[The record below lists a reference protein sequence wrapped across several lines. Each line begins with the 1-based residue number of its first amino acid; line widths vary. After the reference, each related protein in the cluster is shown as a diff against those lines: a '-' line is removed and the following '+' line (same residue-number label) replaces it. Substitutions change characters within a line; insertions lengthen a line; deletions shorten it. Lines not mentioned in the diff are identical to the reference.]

1 MLDAITY
8 LELKT
13 NIMNLQELIDFELKY
28 EINEHCYCNIMG
40 ILKGGD
46 EEFFVKHI
54 TAFSP
59 IQVRIEKDVPITI
72 FNGIIQK
79 SEIRH
84 IGSVYY
90 LTLKCVS
97 NSFKLDI
104 KKRNRSFQDKN
115 MTYKN
120 IMDKIASEYGQSQI
134 LDFATEGKKI
144 EKFILQYEETDWEFI
159 KRLASRFN
167 VGIIPLGADDGAN
180 IIFGI
185 KNGKDM
191 GNIEEYKYTL
201 EKDIKNYLISKE
213 NYNESLLELDSI
225 RFKIET
231 IENLDVY
238 SKIKYQGFDLYIS
251 KKRAFLKDS
260 ILKFEYEMCT
270 KKGLTRDRFYNNKII
285 GLSIKGK
292 VLKPIQDRI
301 KLHLEIDENQE
312 ESAAW
317 EFLYSTMY
325 AAEGNSGWYC
335 MPEIDDTVYVYFPTK
350 EESDAVGTSSLRIGD
365 KGTDKIND
373 PKIKYFRTIDG
384 KEIKFSPDEI
394 LITCVNGKDK
404 ETGEDRIIYI
414 KMNQNTG
421 VEIISTEPIYL
432 KSEKEIKIEA
442 EEKIEIIAGKEIDM
456 NCKRSEIKVNSMV
469 DIIGP
474 EVRIN

>member
-8 LELKT
+8 LDLKT
-13 NIMNLQELIDFELKY
+13 NIMNLQELIDFEMKY

-40 ILKGGD
+40 ILKEED

-59 IQVRIEKDVPITI
+59 IQVRIEKDIPITI

-84 IGSVYY
+84 IGGVYY

-104 KKRNRSFQDKN
+104 KKKNRSFQDKN

-120 IMDKIASEYGQSQI
+120 IMDKIATEYAPSQI
-134 LDFATEGKKI
+134 LDFATEGEKI
-144 EKFILQYEETDWEFI
+144 EKLILQYEETDWEFI

-185 KNGKDM
+185 KNGKDV
-191 GNIEEYKYTL
+191 GNIEEYEYTL

-213 NYNESLLELDSI
+213 NYNESLSELDSI

-238 SKIKYQGFDLYIS
+238 SRIKYQGFDLFIS
-251 KKRAFLKDS
+251 KKIAFLKDG
-260 ILKFEYEMCT
+260 ILNFEYELCN
-270 KKGLTRDRFYNNKII
+270 KKGLTRDRFYNDKII

-292 VLKPIQDRI
+292 VLKSIQDRI
-301 KLHLEIDENQE
+301 KVHLDIDENQDE
-312 ESAAW
+312 KTSW

-325 AAEGNSGWYC
+325 TAEGNSGWYC
-335 MPEIDDTVYVYFPTK
+335 MPEIDDTVYIYFPTK
-350 EESDAVGTSSLRIGD
+350 EESEAVGISSLRIGD

-373 PKIKYFRTIDG
+373 PTIKYFRTIDG

-394 LITCVNGKDK
+394 LITCINGKDK
-404 ETGEDRIIYI
+404 ETGEDRVIYI

-421 VEIISTEPIYL
+421 IEIISTEPISL

-442 EEKIEIIAGKEIDM
+442 EEKIEILAGEQIKM
-456 NCKRSEIKVNSMV
+456 NCKRSQIKVDYAV
-469 DIIGP
+469 DIRGP